1 MPLIGGSS
9 SPAQRDSIARLLT
22 QTIGIDAEQEAF
34 QRWKY
39 WDPHPL
45 FPNSRSYVLL
55 DGETIVAHGCSWP
68 VRLQGTFGELPCM
81 HLIDWAAERKVPG
94 AGMQVLRLC
103 QKEVGAVFSIGGS
116 DMTRK
121 ILPAFGFKACNSISF
136 LYRPLRPISP
146 ALRRAPRDW
155 KMPARVLRNIGRY
168 MFPRVSM
175 TAGWSVSRIEP
186 SEIPKPLFPHSLA
199 DEAVSQRSPELLAH
213 VMSCPVFQDAGCYVL
228 RQMNVAMAYF
238 CLVSLRGQARLV
250 DYGRTGLDEQTAA
263 AMGFAAQVRGA
274 LRL

>member
-9 SPAQRDSIARLLT
+9 SPAQRDRIARLLT

-94 AGMQVLRLC
+94 AGMQVLQLC

-121 ILPAFGFKACNSISF
+121 ILPAFGFKAYNGISF
-136 LYRPLRPISP
+136 LYRPLR
-146 ALRRAPRDW
+146 
-155 KMPARVLRNIGRY
+155 
-168 MFPRVSM
+168 
-175 TAGWSVSRIEP
+175 
-186 SEIPKPLFPHSLA
+186 
-199 DEAVSQRSPELLAH
+199 
-213 VMSCPVFQDAGCYVL
+213 
-228 RQMNVAMAYF
+228 
-238 CLVSLRGQARLV
+238 
-250 DYGRTGLDEQTAA
+250 
-263 AMGFAAQVRGA
+263 
-274 LRL
+274 